1 MITNPIENTDLDSLS
16 ASGLITLTN
25 IVSRTGTV
33 SGTVSIPNLNTGRFY
48 ILRLYR
54 ELESTY
60 ATSNLIYYGTNYN
73 ANKQVVVCLPNNNSG
88 ATIFSKVTVNQT
100 SIAFSD
106 WYCGYEFTGVLGQNL
121 VTKFDL
127 LRIDTNVTIFT

>member
-25 IVSRTGTV
+25 ITSRTGTV
-33 SGTVSIPNLNTGRFY
+33 SGTVSIPSLNTGRFY

-54 ELESTY
+54 EQETTY

-73 ANKQVVVCLPNNNSG
+73 ANKQVVICLPNNNSG

-100 SIAFSD
+100 SLSFSD

-127 LRIDTNVTIFT
+127 LRIDTNVIIFT

>member
-33 SGTVSIPNLNTGRFY
+33 SGTVSIPSLNTGRFY

-54 ELESTY
+54 ESESTY

-73 ANKQVVVCLPNNNSG
+73 ANKQVVVCLPSNNTG

-100 SIAFSD
+100 SLSFSS
-106 WYCGYEFTGVLGQNL
+106 WYCGYEFTGTLGQNL

>member
-33 SGTVSIPNLNTGRFY
+33 SGTVSVPSLNTGRSY

-54 ELESTY
+54 ELKSTY

-106 WYCGYEFTGVLGQNL
+106 WYCGYEYTGVLGQNL

>member
-33 SGTVSIPNLNTGRFY
+33 SGTVSVPSLNTGRSY

-54 ELESTY
+54 ELKSTY
-60 ATSNLIYYGTNYN
+60 ATSNLRYYGTNYN

-106 WYCGYEFTGVLGQNL
+106 WYCGYEYTGVLGQNL